1 MSRLTLRLPE
11 TLHQKLERL
20 ARRESVSLHQ
30 YILDALKRQAASA
43 YTVQP
48 VSGEEATR
56 QQAAYTTLLQS
67 LGRTTFS
74 EIEKALA
81 EREKVKPE
89 KGLTP
94 EVVKALKGR
103 MARQRASA

>member
-43 YTVQP
+43 YKVQP
-48 VSGEEATR
+48 VSDEEATR
-56 QQAAYTTLLQS
+56 QQATALLQR
-67 LGRTTFS
+67 LGQRTFR

-81 EREKVKPE
+81 EQEKVKPE
-89 KGLTP
+89 KGLKKGLTWP
-94 EVVKALKGR
+94 PPALIIR
-103 MARQRASA
+103 VP